1 METQKK
7 KKGISVAI
15 SRRKTAVA
23 AAYGSQP
30 TLFERETLQKSLPE
44 PCPDCKHPPLLSPS
58 FGLTY
63 RFSLGTI

>member
-7 KKGISVAI
+7 KKGISIAI

-30 TLFERETLQKSLPE
+30 TLIERETLQKSLPDSF
-44 PCPDCKHPPLLSPS
+44 PDCKHPPLPGPS

>member
-7 KKGISVAI
+7 KKGISNAI

-30 TLFERETLQKSLPE
+30 TL
-44 PCPDCKHPPLLSPS
+44 
-58 FGLTY
+58 
-63 RFSLGTI
+63 I

>member
-23 AAYGSQP
+23 AASGSQP
-30 TLFERETLQKSLPE
+30 TLFERGTL
-44 PCPDCKHPPLLSPS
+44 
-58 FGLTY
+58 
-63 RFSLGTI
+63 